1 MCMIISRVN
10 SNNNYRNV
18 NFNAKLKLTPN
29 KVVKMLP
36 YSISVAMSALGASQ
50 VINANSIFKEDLY
63 GKQMLNDIE
72 RSGYSSMFIA
82 PSFGA
87 TASEV
92 LDDMEIDIKS
102 NKDLP
107 S

>member
-1 MCMIISRVN
+1 MCMIISHVN

-29 KVVKMLP
+29 QVVKMLP
-36 YSISVAMSALGASQ
+36 YSISGAMSALGAIQ
-50 VINANSIFKEDLY
+50 VMNANSINEDLY

-82 PSFGA
+82 PSLGA
-87 TASEV
+87 TASKV
-92 LDDMEIDIKS
+92 LDDMEIDINS

>member
-1 MCMIISRVN
+1 MCMIISHVN

-36 YSISVAMSALGASQ
+36 YSISGAMSALGAIQ
-50 VINANSIFKEDLY
+50 VMNANSILNEDLY
-63 GKQMLNDIE
+63 GKPMLDDIE
-72 RSGYSSMFIA
+72 RSGYSSISMA
-82 PSFGA
+82 PSLGA
-87 TASEV
+87 TASKV
-92 LDDMEIDIKS
+92 LDDMEIDINS

>member
-10 SNNNYRNV
+10 SNNNCRNV

-36 YSISVAMSALGASQ
+36 YSISGAMSALGASQ
-50 VINANSIFKEDLY
+50 VINADSVLNEDLY
-63 GKQMLNDIE
+63 GKQMLKETEIY
-72 RSGYSSMFIA
+72 GYSSMIMA
-82 PSFGA
+82 PSFGV
-87 TASEV
+87 TASKV

>member
-18 NFNAKLKLTPN
+18 NFNAKLKLTQN
-29 KVVKMLP
+29 KVVKILP
-36 YSISVAMSALGASQ
+36 YSISGAMLALGVSQ
-50 VINANSIFKEDLY
+50 VINANSVLKEDLY
-63 GKQMLNDIE
+63 GKQMLKE
-72 RSGYSSMFIA
+72 TEMYGYSSMIMA

-87 TASEV
+87 TASKV
-92 LDDMEIDIKS
+92 LDDMEIDINS

>member
-1 MCMIISRVN
+1 MSMIISRVN

-29 KVVKMLP
+29 KVVKILP
-36 YSISVAMSALGASQ
+36 YSISGLFSALGASQ
-50 VINANSIFKEDLY
+50 VINANSILNEDLY

-82 PSFGA
+82 SSFGA
-87 TASEV
+87 TASKV